1 MREEREKSERRARE
15 EREKSERRARE
26 EREKSERRAR
36 EEREKSER
44 RAREERE
51 KSNRKQQVEAWCR
64 YAPHAMVK
72 SLRSRTVVCMHGD
85 HHDDEEEW
93 ERNAG
98 RPHAGGPG
106 MQN

>member
-1 MREEREKSERRARE
+1 MCERGV
-15 EREKSERRARE
+15 
-26 EREKSERRAR
+26 R

-51 KSNRKQQVEAWCR
+51 KSNWKQQVEAWCR

-72 SLRSRTVVCMHGD
+72 PLRSRTVVCVHGD
-85 HHDDEEEW
+85 HHHNDEEEW
-93 ERNAG
+93 ERNAR